1 MRGTSHDEL
10 MSILCNEPF
19 SKDPFLIPQLTHNEI
34 WKWFLF
40 PHWKKSEEERA
51 KKDPAKTA
59 IDGAVSAAAM
69 YGADAEL
76 VRKAVERD
84 FAKQKRDEYYK
95 NLEQ

>member
-19 SKDPFLIPQLTHNEI
+19 NKDPFLIPQLTHNEI
-34 WKWFLF
+34 WKWFLL

-51 KKDPAKTA
+51 KKDPAKAA

-69 YGADAEL
+69 YGADANL
-76 VRKAVERD
+76 VRQIMERD
-84 FAKQKRDEYYK
+84 LAKQKRDEYFK
-95 NLEQ
+95 SLEQ